1 MSERMLQIENLVK
14 SYRGD
19 EKTIDNVNIH
29 VEKGDI
35 YGFIGPNGAGKT
47 TTIKCVVGI
56 LNFDSGEIYIDR
68 KSVKEDPI
76 GCKMDMAYIPE
87 ETNLYENLTGIQYL
101 NFVSDIYKV
110 NARTRADLID
120 KYATMFEFKTN
131 LSDLISSY
139 SHGMRQKLAII
150 SSLIHEP
157 KLLILDEPFV
167 GLDPK
172 ATFMLKTVMKEI
184 CKKNGAIFFST
195 HILEM
200 AQKLCNKISIIK
212 HGKIV
217 IDGEMEK
224 MIKDKSLEELF
235 MEL

>member
-1 MSERMLQIENLVK
+1 MLQIENLVK